1 MFEPYLDLQIKM
13 YEIKELTKIYNMDKV
28 GVTALS
34 SVSFFVPDAAVIS
47 IMGRSGSGKS
57 TLLRQMGLL
66 DRPTSGSIIFDGKD
80 VSSLPE
86 GARAK
91 LRLGYLGYVF
101 QEYALLGELT
111 TLQNVYL
118 PGMMLNGAGNYK
130 NRARE
135 LLELVGLGQRTKHYP
150 KELSGGEQQRVA
162 IARALINNPRVLL
175 ADEPC
180 ANLDTVSSD
189 MVMETLVRLNRD
201 LKVTIIFVSHD
212 PTDKKYA
219 DTIITLSDG
228 KIVEETENSLE

>member
-34 SVSFFVPDAAVIS
+34 SVSFFVPDAAIIS

-118 PGMMLNGAGNYK
+118 PGMMLNGAGNYN

-135 LLELVGLGQRTKHYP
+135 LLGLVGLGQRTKHYP

-201 LKVTIIFVSHD
+201 LKVTIVFVSHD

>member
-1 MFEPYLDLQIKM
+1 MFEHYLDLQIKM

-34 SVSFFVPDAAVIS
+34 SVSFFVPDSAIIS

>member
-1 MFEPYLDLQIKM
+1 M
-13 YEIKELTKIYNMDKV
+13 YEIKELTKIYSMDKV
-28 GVTALS
+28 RVIALN
-34 SVSFFVPDAAVIS
+34 SVSFVVPDAVIIS

-57 TLLRQMGLL
+57 TLLRQMGLI

-80 VSSLPE
+80 VTSLPE
-86 GARAK
+86 GERAK
-91 LRLGYLGYVF
+91 LRLRYLGYVF

-118 PGMMLNGAGNYK
+118 PSMMLNGVGNYK
-130 NRARE
+130 KRARE
-135 LLELVGLGQRTKHYP
+135 LLELVGLEQRVAHYP
-150 KELSGGEQQRVA
+150 KELSGGEQQRIA

-180 ANLDTVSSD
+180 ANLDTVSSN
-189 MVMETLVRLNRD
+189 MVMETLVRLNRE
-201 LKVTIIFVSHD
+201 LKVTVVFVSHD

-228 KIVEETENSLE
+228 KIV

>member
-1 MFEPYLDLQIKM
+1 MFEHYLDLQIKM

-28 GVTALS
+28 GVTALN

-150 KELSGGEQQRVA
+150 KELSGGEQQRVV

>member
-34 SVSFFVPDAAVIS
+34 SVSFFVPDAAIIS

-201 LKVTIIFVSHD
+201 LKVTIVFVSHD